1 MRVGGGVVDGVAAV
15 LQADRFLSAAGVS
28 LGFIIRIVAGIA
40 VSFDMIQSVSSRLFF
55 LATAASNSGSNL

>member
-1 MRVGGGVVDGVAAV
+1 MRVGVGIVDGVAAV

-55 LATAASNSGSNL
+55 LATAALNSGSNL

>member
-1 MRVGGGVVDGVAAV
+1 MRVDGGIVDGVVAV

-40 VSFDMIQSVSSRLFF
+40 VSFDMTQSVSSRLFF
-55 LATAASNSGSNL
+55 LAAAASNSGSNL